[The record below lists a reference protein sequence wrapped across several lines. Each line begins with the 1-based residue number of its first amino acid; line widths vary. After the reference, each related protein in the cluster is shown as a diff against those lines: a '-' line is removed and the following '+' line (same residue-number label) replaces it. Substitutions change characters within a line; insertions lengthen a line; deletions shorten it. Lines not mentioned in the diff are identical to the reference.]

1 MSDLSDLVVQVK
13 DWVLIL
19 GAWGVIP
26 SRMQRKKVS
35 TLGFGLTQQEGAAK
49 SMLVSFSRQIVARSY
64 SVQAGRWVSVL
75 ILDVPK
81 ENISYLQDQLTLLP
95 DCSCPSLR
103 TCGPWRTF
111 LLRSVLQQTVV
122 KEGAVL
128 IPIPRC
134 SCADSFISLL
144 LMLFSCQ
151 VMSDS
156 VTPWTA
162 ARQASLSLTISQ
174 SFLKFTSIASAI
186 HPTVSSSVALFSFCL
201 QSFPASGSFLMSW
214 LLHQVAKVLELQF
227 HFLAPHQ
234 GASLAGDPPVMGVI
248 WLSKVPWG
256 IIKLWH
262 QLNATVVTEV
272 VAGGLCSQMKLSSSW
287 TTQTHLLLLITC
299 LKKELGVFLR
309 GRGLLW
315 NQRRLTWMR
324 PAGLQRRPSQ
334 RRKLELTAQSLSASA
349 PHLVGRRSRDPFICC
364 LPRLLPVALLS

>member
-64 SVQAGRWVSVL
+64 SVQAGRWVSIL

-128 IPIPRC
+128 VPIPRC
-134 SCADSFISLL
+134 SCADI
-144 LMLFSCQ
+144 
-151 VMSDS
+151 
-156 VTPWTA
+156 
-162 ARQASLSLTISQ
+162 
-174 SFLKFTSIASAI
+174 
-186 HPTVSSSVALFSFCL
+186 
-201 QSFPASGSFLMSW
+201 
-214 LLHQVAKVLELQF
+214 
-227 HFLAPHQ
+227 HFLVVDVVQLPSHVRLCDPMDCSSPGFPVPHHL
-234 GASLAGDPPVMGVI
+234 SEFLEVHVHRISDPSNRLI
-248 WLSKVPWG
+248 
-256 IIKLWH
+256 
-262 QLNATVVTEV
+262 
-272 VAGGLCSQMKLSSSW
+272 LC
-287 TTQTHLLLLITC
+287 HPLLLLPS
-299 LKKELGVFLR
+299 VF
-309 GRGLLW
+309 
-315 NQRRLTWMR
+315 
-324 PAGLQRRPSQ
+324 PSI
-334 RRKLELTAQSLSASA
+334 RVFSNELTVASSGQSIGASISFPCPSPRSFPCRGPTCDGRHLTKQSSLGNNQALTSA
-349 PHLVGRRSRDPFICC
+349 
-364 LPRLLPVALLS
+364 